1 MFSLPGIVYVSSFF
15 MDLHANPVPDA
26 FSGTDYFRTRC
37 FPVDQVQHVADQIR
51 ASIQIQYRLMVVG
64 EDDLA
69 AYLPRRFCANT
80 FRMQTFLSKLQI
92 SIHFTPV

>member
-1 MFSLPGIVYVSSFF
+1 

-26 FSGTDYFRTRC
+26 LSGTDYFRTRC

-51 ASIQIQYRLMVVG
+51 ASLQIQYRLMVVG

-69 AYLPRRFCANT
+69 GKYPDRNVLLFGCIPEKLPLPR
-80 FRMQTFLSKLQI
+80 SG
-92 SIHFTPV
+92 S

>member
-1 MFSLPGIVYVSSFF
+1 

-26 FSGTDYFRTRC
+26 LSGTDYFRTRC

-51 ASIQIQYRLMVVG
+51 ASLQIQYRLMVVG

-69 AYLPRRFCANT
+69 AYGFIVLLFGCIPEKLPLPR
-80 FRMQTFLSKLQI
+80 SG
-92 SIHFTPV
+92 S